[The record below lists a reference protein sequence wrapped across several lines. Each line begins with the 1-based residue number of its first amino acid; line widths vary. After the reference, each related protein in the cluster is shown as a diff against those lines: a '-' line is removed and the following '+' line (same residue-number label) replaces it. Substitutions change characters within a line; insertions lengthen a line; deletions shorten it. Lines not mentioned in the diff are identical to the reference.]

1 MTIRSALFVG
11 AILLGAYATA
21 QTKVPAPVAQKL
33 SADGS
38 AAAAQTATAIFA
50 GGCFWSMEAAFEKLP
65 GVITAVSGYTGGQTP
80 DPKYRQLRGGRTGH
94 AEAVLVTYDTSRL
107 SYPALV
113 DYFWHNIDPGIRNG
127 QFCDLGNQYRS
138 AIFYQ
143 GEEQRQVA
151 QASKVALLQS
161 GKFKQIHTEIVAAS
175 RFYPAEAYHQDYARK
190 NPSRYNY
197 YRLSCGRDKRLAI
210 IWGTKP

>member
-1 MTIRSALFVG
+1 MTIRSVLFVG
-11 AILLGAYATA
+11 VMLLSA
-21 QTKVPAPVAQKL
+21 QASAQVQAPAPAAQKM
-33 SADGS
+33 SAD
-38 AAAAQTATAIFA
+38 AAMAHTATAIFA

-65 GVITAVSGYTGGQTP
+65 GVITAVSGYTGGRTP

-113 DYFWHNIDPGIRNG
+113 DYFWHNIDPSVRNG

-151 QASKVALLQS
+151 QTSKAALFQS